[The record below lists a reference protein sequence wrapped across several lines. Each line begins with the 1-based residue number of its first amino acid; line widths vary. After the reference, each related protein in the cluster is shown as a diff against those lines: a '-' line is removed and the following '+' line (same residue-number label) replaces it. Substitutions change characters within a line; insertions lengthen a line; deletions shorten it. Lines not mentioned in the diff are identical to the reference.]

1 MKNTLTMK
9 QNFILMPT
17 GIVIM
22 HLSSQLPNP
31 YPLTRLEQVQKRQR
45 LISGS

>member
-1 MKNTLTMK
+1 MKYTLTRK
-9 QNFILMPT
+9 QSFMLMPT

-22 HLSSQLPNP
+22 HLSSPFPDP
-31 YPLTRLEQVQKRQR
+31 YQLTRLEQVQRRQG